1 MSNKVNKIVII
12 LEKEEKMEKLDLLI
26 SKGMAK
32 GIIPAACVALLGL
45 VIFLVMV
52 SFMK

>member
-1 MSNKVNKIVII
+1 MKDKVNKIVII

-45 VIFLVMV
+45 IVFFVLI
-52 SFMK
+52 SNI